1 MSTEKTKDVQV
12 NTDES
17 AVSVAEKPE
26 KDTQKP
32 ATEPVSATT
41 EVSTPATEPKNSS
54 KPSSKKSSKK
64 SSSKKPVTPIQAM
77 HAAEKGDKPQN
88 GASTFFL
95 SLAAIDL
102 NDNPRHEPANCFD
115 EGYVLIG
122 THPTWTPPERPEEM
136 TDEEYAEAYFDYNH
150 PCLRD
155 LALSKDLADVAQ
167 FVYLI
172 DTYESVDRKENPNA
186 PQSITEL
193 ATDLRNWAATNKNGH
208 GQFVPAFVKQD
219 RGKWSLID
227 GGRRTT
233 AILYNH
239 AVDRLAKANEEEGAP
254 STPYPAVLLCL
265 DATGVTP
272 DKYFDLS
279 NLINMSRKDMDP
291 LQEGKMYHA
300 QLQQTNPETGK
311 KFTLKEL
318 HAKVQEFRPTMKYST
333 LRNRVALWDD
343 YKPAKRDEEGNVV
356 SKARG
361 LTDADRRKVATGE
374 MTATAA
380 SRKSLG
386 ERHSTPR
393 PAPGKGPRRRTLT
406 LSEIEDKF
414 DAMPDSKKEFKEGL
428 AFCMGISYKQACEE
442 SNNRLA
448 ELEEEEISDN
458 QPTSGKGKKG
468 KKAA

>member
-1 MSTEKTKDVQV
+1 MSTATENSKDVQV
-12 NTDES
+12 NTEDS
-17 AVSVAEKPE
+17 AVVVTEKSE
-26 KDTQKP
+26 KDAQKP
-32 ATEPVSATT
+32 TAEPSKTEVAATESKGSA
-41 EVSTPATEPKNSS
+41 S
-54 KPSSKKSSKK
+54 KKKSSSKKSSK
-64 SSSKKPVTPIQAM
+64 SMTPIQAM
-77 HAAEKGDKPQN
+77 HAAQKGNEPQN

-122 THPTWTPPERPEEM
+122 THPTWTPPERPEGM

-155 LALSKDLADVAQ
+155 LALSKDLADVAH
-167 FVYLI
+167 FVHLI
-172 DTYESVDRKENPNA
+172 ETYESVDRKENPNA

-193 ATDLRNWAATNKNGH
+193 AIDLRNWATTNKNGH

-227 GGRRTT
+227 GGRRST
-233 AILYNH
+233 AVLYNH
-239 AVDRLAKANEEEGAP
+239 AVDRLAKANEEKDAP

-311 KFTLKEL
+311 KYTLKEL

-343 YKPAKRDEEGNVV
+343 YKPAKRDEEGNIV

-361 LTDADRRKVATGE
+361 LTDTDRRKVATGE

-406 LSEIEDKF
+406 LSDIEEKF
-414 DAMPDSKKEFKEGL
+414 DSTPDSKKEFKEGL

-448 ELEEEEISDN
+448 ELEEDEISDN
-458 QPTSGKGKKG
+458 QPTTGKGKKG